1 MVVFATGLGLILIFA
16 LAYLGPRF
24 VDFTLVYDALAQIAA
39 VLGMNPDTFIRF
51 FPIVGA
57 TLMVI
62 GNYLQLMAPVT
73 CDNCGWVGPKRR
85 FIQGCAQCGEH
96 KYH

>member
-1 MVVFATGLGLILIFA
+1 MIVFVTGLGLIIIFA
-16 LAYLGPRF
+16 LAYLGPRLF
-24 VDFTLVYDALAQIAA
+24 DFTLVYVALAQIAA

-62 GNYLQLMAPVT
+62 GNYMHLMAPVT

-85 FIQGCAQCGEH
+85 FIQGCAKCGGH

>member
-1 MVVFATGLGLILIFA
+1 LILIYA
-16 LAYLGPRF
+16 LAILGPRF
-24 VDFTLVYDALAQIAA
+24 IDFTLVYDLMAQIAA
-39 VLGMNPDTFIRF
+39 VLGMNPDTFIRI

-62 GNYLQLMAPVT
+62 GNYMHLTAQVT

-85 FIQGCAQCGEH
+85 FIQGCEQCGGHE
-96 KYH
+96 YH